1 MQSSLT
7 ECEVAQL
14 RASASK
20 ACALLKALANEDRL
34 LILCQLTQ
42 GERNVGELEK
52 MTGVRQPTLSQ
63 QLGIRFL
70 QEALTNIARHAD
82 ASQVRVRLQ
91 HHGAHLRLL
100 VRDNGRGA
108 ESPQRPG
115 VGLHSM
121 RERARSLGGD
131 LRIFSHP
138 GAGWA
143 LALSMPLEAS

>member
-1 MQSSLT
+1 MFKHNVRSLSDVEGILQMQSSLT

-63 QLGIRFL
+63 QLGILRDEGLVVTRREGKYIFYGL
-70 QEALTNIARHAD
+70 
-82 ASQVRVRLQ
+82 ASHEVIQVMKTLSGLYC
-91 HHGAHLRLL
+91 GAVLKSW
-100 VRDNGRGA
+100 G
-108 ESPQRPG
+108 
-115 VGLHSM
+115 
-121 RERARSLGGD
+121 
-131 LRIFSHP
+131 
-138 GAGWA
+138 
-143 LALSMPLEAS
+143 

>member
-1 MQSSLT
+1 MFKHNVYSLSDVEGILQMQSSLT

-63 QLGIRFL
+63 QLGILRDEGLVATRREGKYIFYGL
-70 QEALTNIARHAD
+70 
-82 ASQVRVRLQ
+82 ASPEVIQVMKTLSGLYC
-91 HHGAHLRLL
+91 GAVLK
-100 VRDNGRGA
+100 
-108 ESPQRPG
+108 
-115 VGLHSM
+115 
-121 RERARSLGGD
+121 SLG
-131 LRIFSHP
+131 HQ
-138 GAGWA
+138 
-143 LALSMPLEAS
+143 

>member
-1 MQSSLT
+1 MQNFMFKHNVRSLSDVEGILQMQSSLT

-63 QLGIRFL
+63 QLGILRDEGLVVTRREGKYIFYGL
-70 QEALTNIARHAD
+70 
-82 ASQVRVRLQ
+82 ASHEVIQVMKTLSGLYC
-91 HHGAHLRLL
+91 GAVLKSW
-100 VRDNGRGA
+100 G
-108 ESPQRPG
+108 
-115 VGLHSM
+115 
-121 RERARSLGGD
+121 
-131 LRIFSHP
+131 
-138 GAGWA
+138 
-143 LALSMPLEAS
+143 

>member
-1 MQSSLT
+1 MLHFMFKHNVRSLSDVEGILQMQSSLT

-63 QLGIRFL
+63 QLGILRDEGLVATRREGKYIFYGL
-70 QEALTNIARHAD
+70 
-82 ASQVRVRLQ
+82 ASHEVIQVMKTLSGLYC
-91 HHGAHLRLL
+91 GAVLKSW
-100 VRDNGRGA
+100 G
-108 ESPQRPG
+108 
-115 VGLHSM
+115 
-121 RERARSLGGD
+121 
-131 LRIFSHP
+131 
-138 GAGWA
+138 
-143 LALSMPLEAS
+143 

>member
-1 MQSSLT
+1 MFKHNVRSLSDVEGLVQMQSSLT

-63 QLGIRFL
+63 QLGILRDEGLVATRREGKYIFYGL
-70 QEALTNIARHAD
+70 
-82 ASQVRVRLQ
+82 ASHEVIQVMKTLSGLYC
-91 HHGAHLRLL
+91 GAVLKSWEHL
-100 VRDNGRGA
+100 
-108 ESPQRPG
+108 
-115 VGLHSM
+115 
-121 RERARSLGGD
+121 
-131 LRIFSHP
+131 
-138 GAGWA
+138 
-143 LALSMPLEAS
+143 

>member
-1 MQSSLT
+1 MFKHNVRSLSDVEGILQMQSSLT

-63 QLGIRFL
+63 QLGILRDEGLVITRREGKYIFYGL
-70 QEALTNIARHAD
+70 
-82 ASQVRVRLQ
+82 ASHEVIQVMKTLSGLYC
-91 HHGAHLRLL
+91 GAVLKSW
-100 VRDNGRGA
+100 G
-108 ESPQRPG
+108 
-115 VGLHSM
+115 
-121 RERARSLGGD
+121 
-131 LRIFSHP
+131 
-138 GAGWA
+138 
-143 LALSMPLEAS
+143 

>member
-63 QLGIRFL
+63 QLGILRDEGLVVTRREGKYIFYGL
-70 QEALTNIARHAD
+70 ASHEVIQVMKTLSGLYCGAVLKSWGSTAATTRRHAC
-82 ASQVRVRLQ
+82 
-91 HHGAHLRLL
+91 
-100 VRDNGRGA
+100 NNK
-108 ESPQRPG
+108 E
-115 VGLHSM
+115 
-121 RERARSLGGD
+121 
-131 LRIFSHP
+131 
-138 GAGWA
+138 
-143 LALSMPLEAS
+143 

>member
-1 MQSSLT
+1 MFKHNVYSLSDVEGILQMQSSLT

-63 QLGIRFL
+63 QLGILRDEGLVVTRREGKYIFYGL
-70 QEALTNIARHAD
+70 
-82 ASQVRVRLQ
+82 ASHEVIQVMKTLSGLYC
-91 HHGAHLRLL
+91 GAVLKSW
-100 VRDNGRGA
+100 G
-108 ESPQRPG
+108 
-115 VGLHSM
+115 
-121 RERARSLGGD
+121 
-131 LRIFSHP
+131 
-138 GAGWA
+138 
-143 LALSMPLEAS
+143 

>member
-1 MQSSLT
+1 MFKHNVRSLSDVEGILQMQSSLN

-63 QLGIRFL
+63 QLGILRDEGLVATRREGKYIFYGL
-70 QEALTNIARHAD
+70 
-82 ASQVRVRLQ
+82 ASHEVIQVMKTLSGLYC
-91 HHGAHLRLL
+91 GAVLKSW
-100 VRDNGRGA
+100 VQ
-108 ESPQRPG
+108 P
-115 VGLHSM
+115 
-121 RERARSLGGD
+121 
-131 LRIFSHP
+131 
-138 GAGWA
+138 
-143 LALSMPLEAS
+143 

>member
-1 MQSSLT
+1 LQHFIFKHNVCSLSDVEGILQMQSSLT

-63 QLGIRFL
+63 QLGILRDEGLVATRREGKYIFYGL
-70 QEALTNIARHAD
+70 
-82 ASQVRVRLQ
+82 ASHEVIQVMKTLSGLYC
-91 HHGAHLRLL
+91 GAVLKSW
-100 VRDNGRGA
+100 VQ
-108 ESPQRPG
+108 P
-115 VGLHSM
+115 
-121 RERARSLGGD
+121 
-131 LRIFSHP
+131 
-138 GAGWA
+138 
-143 LALSMPLEAS
+143 

>member
-1 MQSSLT
+1 MFKHNVRSLSDVEGILQMQSSLT

-63 QLGIRFL
+63 QLGILRDEGLVVTRREGKYIFYGL
-70 QEALTNIARHAD
+70 
-82 ASQVRVRLQ
+82 ASNEVIQVMKTLSGLYC
-91 HHGAHLRLL
+91 GAVLKSW
-100 VRDNGRGA
+100 G
-108 ESPQRPG
+108 
-115 VGLHSM
+115 
-121 RERARSLGGD
+121 
-131 LRIFSHP
+131 
-138 GAGWA
+138 
-143 LALSMPLEAS
+143 